1 MKFEKP
7 FTLKE
12 IASFINAKFDGDPGH
27 MVTGL
32 NEIHRVEPGDLT
44 FVDHPKYYNKS
55 LNSAATTIIINTKA
69 DVPAGKAL
77 IYSDD
82 PFRDYVMLVKKFRPF
97 EPSSKMISDKS
108 LIGEGTIIQPG
119 AFVGNYVSI
128 GKNCII
134 HSNVSIYD
142 YTTIGDNVIIHS
154 NSVIGADAYYFK
166 KRPEGFDK
174 LESCGQT
181 IIEDNVEIGA
191 LCTIDKGVS
200 GDTIIGKGTKLD
212 NHIQIG
218 HDTIVGKNCLI
229 GDHVA
234 IAGVTNIEDDVMI
247 WASCSINKDLVIGKG
262 AIILACSGV
271 DKSLEGG
278 KTYYGVPAEDAR
290 KKWKEVALLKKLPE
304 IWEKFKS

>member
-12 IASFINAKFDGDPGH
+12 IASFINAEFVGDPGH
-27 MVTGL
+27 IVSGL

-44 FVDHPKYYNKS
+44 FCDYHKYYNKS
-55 LNSAATTIIINTKA
+55 LNSAASTVIINTKIEA
-69 DVPAGKAL
+69 PKGKAL
-77 IYSDD
+77 IFSDD
-82 PFRDYVMLVKKFRPF
+82 PFRDYVALVKRFRPF
-97 EPSSKMISDKS
+97 EPCNKAISDTA
-108 LIGEGTIIQPG
+108 LIGSGTVIQPG
-119 AFVGNYVSI
+119 AFVGNHVSI

-142 YTTIGDNVIIHS
+142 HTVIGDNVIVHA

-166 KRPEGFDK
+166 KRPQGFDK
-174 LESCGQT
+174 LESCGRT
-181 IIEDNVEIGA
+181 VLEDNVEIGA
-191 LCTIDKGVS
+191 LCTIDRGVS

-218 HDTIVGKNCLI
+218 HDTVVGKNCLI

-234 IAGVTNIEDDVMI
+234 IAGVANIEDEVMI
-247 WASCSINKDLVIGKG
+247 WGSCSINKDLVIGKG
-262 AIILACSGV
+262 AIVLACSGV

-278 KTYYGVPAEDAR
+278 KTYYGMPAEDAR

-304 IWEKFKS
+304 MWEKLNS